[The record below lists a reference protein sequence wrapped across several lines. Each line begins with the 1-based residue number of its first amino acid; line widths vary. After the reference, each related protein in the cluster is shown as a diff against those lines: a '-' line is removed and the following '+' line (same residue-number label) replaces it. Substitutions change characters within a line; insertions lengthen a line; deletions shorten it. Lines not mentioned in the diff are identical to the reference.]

1 MVKKK
6 KKKKKKKNE
15 KIDMYDFL
23 VLYGTK
29 KQNGSP
35 YFPSVV
41 RQYKWPSLSK
51 KIVKIHKF
59 CCNLTRAG

>member
-1 MVKKK
+1 
-6 KKKKKKKNE
+6 
-15 KIDMYDFL
+15 MYDFL

-59 CCNLTRAG
+59 CCNLTWAG